1 MILPALIEEWKEAHK
16 PSLGISQHVV
26 PGPEPSGDN
35 DLSPVI
41 DGIGITKREAMLIL
55 IKIFSSD
62 SNLTV
67 SFIVN

>member
-16 PSLGISQHVV
+16 SSLGISQHVV
-26 PGPEPSGDN
+26 PVAEPSGDN

-41 DGIGITKREAMLIL
+41 DGTGITKREAMLIL
-55 IKIFSSD
+55 IKLFSSD
-62 SNLTV
+62 PNLTV